1 MQADQIFKYL
11 LSDLREKEKV
21 LLESLG
27 GGVANDYASYREM
40 CGQIR
45 GLLYAQSLINDL
57 VRKYERYEDE
67 D

>member
-1 MQADQIFKYL
+1 MYEDQAFKYL
-11 LSDLREKEKV
+11 LSDLREKEKT

-27 GGVANDYASYREM
+27 GGAAQDYPAYREM

-45 GLLYAQSLINDL
+45 GLLYAQTLIVDL
-57 VRKYERYEDE
+57 VRKLERYED

>member
-1 MQADQIFKYL
+1 MNEDQAFKYL
-11 LSDLREKEKV
+11 LSDLREKERS

-27 GGVANDYASYREM
+27 GGAATDYPAYREM

-45 GLLYAQSLINDL
+45 GLLYAQSLITDL
-57 VRKYERYEDE
+57 VRKLERYED

>member
-1 MQADQIFKYL
+1 MYEDQAFKYL
-11 LSDLREKEKV
+11 LTDLQEKEKN

-27 GGVANDYASYREM
+27 GGAASDYPAYREM

-45 GLLYAQSLINDL
+45 GLLYAQSLITDL
-57 VRKYERYEDE
+57 VRKLERYED

>member
-1 MQADQIFKYL
+1 MNEDQAFKYL
-11 LSDLREKEKV
+11 LSDLREKERT

-27 GGVANDYASYREM
+27 GGAANDYPAYREM

-45 GLLYAQSLINDL
+45 GLLYAQSLISDL
-57 VRKYERYEDE
+57 VRKLERYED

>member
-1 MQADQIFKYL
+1 MDGDQAFKYL
-11 LSDLREKEKV
+11 LSDLREKEKT

-27 GGVANDYASYREM
+27 GGAANEYPAYLEM

-45 GLLYAQSLINDL
+45 GLLYAQTLIFDL
-57 VRKYERYEDE
+57 VRKLERYED

>member
-1 MQADQIFKYL
+1 MYEDQAFKYL
-11 LSDLREKEKV
+11 LTDLQEKEKN

-27 GGVANDYASYREM
+27 GGAASDYPAYREM

-45 GLLYAQSLINDL
+45 GLLYAQSLISDL
-57 VRKYERYEDE
+57 VRKLERYED

>member
-1 MQADQIFKYL
+1 MYEDQAFKYL
-11 LSDLREKEKV
+11 LTDLQEKEKN

-27 GGVANDYASYREM
+27 GGAAQDYPAYREM

-45 GLLYAQSLINDL
+45 GLLYAQSLITDL
-57 VRKYERYEDE
+57 VRKLERYED

>member
-1 MQADQIFKYL
+1 MYEDQVFKYL
-11 LSDLREKEKV
+11 LTDLQEKEKN

-27 GGVANDYASYREM
+27 GGAASDYPAYREM

-45 GLLYAQSLINDL
+45 GLLYAQSLITDL
-57 VRKYERYEDE
+57 VRKLERYED

>member
-1 MQADQIFKYL
+1 MYEDQAFKYL
-11 LSDLREKEKV
+11 LTDLQEKENN

-27 GGVANDYASYREM
+27 GGAASDYPAYREM

-45 GLLYAQSLINDL
+45 GLLYAQSLITDL
-57 VRKYERYEDE
+57 VRKLERYED

>member
-1 MQADQIFKYL
+1 MNEDQAFKYL
-11 LSDLREKEKV
+11 LSDLREKERS

-27 GGVANDYASYREM
+27 GGAAADYPAYREM

-45 GLLYAQSLINDL
+45 GLLYAQNLITDL
-57 VRKYERYEDE
+57 VRKLERYED

>member
-1 MQADQIFKYL
+1 MYEGQAFKYL
-11 LSDLREKEKV
+11 LTDLQEKEKN

-27 GGVANDYASYREM
+27 GGAASDYPAYREM

-45 GLLYAQSLINDL
+45 GLLYAQSLITDL
-57 VRKYERYEDE
+57 VRKLERYED